1 MNETDKK
8 RERPDNLRW
17 LKFLIILLILTVTSM
32 MSYFLI
38 SSLKKEPANKD
49 LIINSITVLPAQD
62 NGTIALEP
70 FVVVCRNENPGKSK
84 ILIADIKL
92 SFLPEQQPDVMARMF
107 EIRSAILNKL
117 QNEGSELRKDQAEIT
132 LNKTLKSYNIQ
143 KVTISRYDLK

>member
-1 MNETDKK
+1 MSETDKK

-17 LKFLIILLILTVTSM
+17 LKFFIILLVLTVTSM

-38 SSLKKEPANKD
+38 NSLKKEPANKD
-49 LIINSITVLPAQD
+49 LTINSITVLPAQD

-70 FVVVCRNENPGKSK
+70 FVVVCRNEKPGKSK

-117 QNEGSELRKDQAEIT
+117 QNEGSALRKDQAEIT